1 MATVINSASHS
12 SPNATHFANA
22 EPYFDFGTMT
32 LERILILDDELVI
45 RKALEEQLRRKRLSV
60 CSVATLKEAE
70 THLMEDEFDL
80 LFVDVHLPDGNGTEL
95 LERVA
100 SMPNA
105 PLVVIMTGYGTV
117 ESAVKCM
124 QSGAFDYIIKPF
136 SSSQIDVLV
145 KKAQD
150 YRQLVKVNQFLAQET
165 SEGVEIIGKSPYV
178 NQLREIVRKVAPTEA
193 TVLIVGENGT
203 GKELVANEL
212 YRCSSRRN
220 APFIRVNCAAISE
233 SLIESEFFGHE
244 KGSFTGATQRREGR
258 FELADGGTI
267 LLDEISEISPKVQ
280 AKLLR
285 VLQEREFERVGGNKT
300 LKVDVRVVA
309 TTNRNL
315 AQSVERGQ
323 FRQDLYYRLNVF
335 PIHVPPLRERP
346 GDVLLL
352 AKNFAQKLG
361 RKHGKQIKGFESG
374 ALGALER
381 HPWPGNVREL
391 QNTIERAVIL
401 TESGQ
406 LIPEAYLGLFSMPS
420 NVAAPMGGYQ
430 PYEAALP
437 VHAGSG
443 GAYGSGGYGEAP
455 QLFQPMVPVA
465 APRPAAP
472 AAAPAAGDR
481 TSSGSSGAEEGETL
495 PLEEIEKRHILAT
508 LGRTEGNRTH
518 AAKMLGVSIRTL
530 RNKIALYR
538 KDGEF
543 IPGGED

>member
-1 MATVINSASHS
+1 
-12 SPNATHFANA
+12 
-22 EPYFDFGTMT
+22 MT

-45 RKALEEQLRRKRLSV
+45 RKALEEQLRRKRFSV
-60 CSVATLKEAE
+60 CSVGTLKEADE
-70 THLMEDEFDL
+70 HLSKDEFDL

-100 SMPNA
+100 GMQNP

-150 YRQLVKVNQFLAQET
+150 YRQLVKVNQFLASEN
-165 SEGVEIIGKSPYV
+165 SEGAELIGKSNFI
-178 NQLREIVRKVAPTEA
+178 NQLRDVIRKVAPTEA
-193 TVLIVGENGT
+193 TVLICGENGT

-212 YRCSSRRN
+212 YRCSARRN

-244 KGSFTGATQRREGR
+244 KGAYTGATQRREGR

-300 LKVDVRVVA
+300 IKVDVRVIA

-315 AQSVERGQ
+315 AQSVERGL

-335 PIHVPPLRERP
+335 PIQVPPLRDRH
-346 GDVLLL
+346 GDVALL
-352 AKNFAQKLG
+352 AKNFAQKFA
-361 RKHGKQIKGFESG
+361 RKHGKKIKGFEES
-374 ALGALER
+374 ALASLDQ

-401 TESGQ
+401 TESAQ
-406 LIPEAYLGLFSMPS
+406 MISSASLGLFAMPTNVSAPLTAPVYGQPMEHPMPAYAGGGYAPGSMAGHAHAPGGGFYDHPQGGFAPHSPPSRGMPDAPPKREEPAPSQS
-420 NVAAPMGGYQ
+420 NVDEERGRQ
-430 PYEAALP
+430 VE
-437 VHAGSG
+437 
-443 GAYGSGGYGEAP
+443 EAP
-455 QLFQPMVPVA
+455 
-465 APRPAAP
+465 
-472 AAAPAAGDR
+472 
-481 TSSGSSGAEEGETL
+481 L
-495 PLEEIEKRHILAT
+495 PLEEIEKRHILST
-508 LGRTEGNRTH
+508 LETTEGNRTK
-518 AAKMLGVSIRTL
+518 AAKILGISIRTL
-530 RNKIALYR
+530 RNKISAYR
-538 KDGEF
+538 KDGEY
-543 IPGGED
+543 IPGGDD